1 MNIHNHFKIKLLF
14 FKLLKID
21 FKKQIININPLV
33 LYYFEK
39 TIKLRNDVE

>member
-1 MNIHNHFKIKLLF
+1 MNILNHFWIKVLF
-14 FKLLKID
+14 FKLFKID

-39 TIKLRNDVE
+39 TIKLRNDVK